1 MCVEHASLSV
11 CMHVCMRMCEHEYL
25 HECSCISPYRSHALG
40 NQRTEQLM
48 SRETGDMFSPR
59 YPIQGKGK
67 DVVPASEL

>member
-11 CMHVCMRMCEHEYL
+11 CVHACVRMCECEYL
-25 HECSCISPYRSHALG
+25 YRCACISPYPSHALG
-40 NQRTEQLM
+40 NQSTERMM
-48 SRETGDMFSPR
+48 SRETRDMFSPR